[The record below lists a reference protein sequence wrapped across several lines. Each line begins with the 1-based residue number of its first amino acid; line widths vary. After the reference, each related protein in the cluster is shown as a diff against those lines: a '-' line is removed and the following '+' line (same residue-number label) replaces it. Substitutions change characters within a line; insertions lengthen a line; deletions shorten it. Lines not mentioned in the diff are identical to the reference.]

1 MNTLGSGNGFTTNGP
16 HGDVEKLLRE
26 AVPIGGHKLPPLPYP
41 YDALE
46 PCISQETLKLH
57 HDKHHLAYVNNLNR
71 AERELAAAREAGD
84 FSLIRFWETEIAFNG
99 SGHILHSI
107 YWTNMAPGGETPG
120 PFISRQID
128 LAFGSFD
135 AFKDQFLA
143 ASNAVQGSGWRI
155 LGWNPAWGRLD
166 ILQAEKHENL
176 TQWGIIPVLV
186 ADVWEH
192 AYYVDYRNERRR
204 YLEAWWN
211 LINWEDVERR
221 LLLALGAQVPLT

>member
-1 MNTLGSGNGFTTNGP
+1 MGSGF
-16 HGDVEKLLRE
+16 L
-26 AVPIGGHKLPPLPYP
+26 
-41 YDALE
+41 
-46 PCISQETLKLH
+46 SQETLRLH

-84 FSLIRFWETEIAFNG
+84 FSLIRFWETELAFNG

-107 YWTNMAPGGETPG
+107 YWTNMAPGGDKPG
-120 PFISRQID
+120 PFISRQINM
-128 LAFGSFD
+128 AFGDFD
-135 AFKDQFLA
+135 AFKKQFLA
-143 ASNAVQGSGWRI
+143 ASNAVQGSGWGI
-155 LGWNPAWGRLD
+155 LAWNPAWGRLE

-176 TQWGIIPVLV
+176 TQWGSIPVLV

-204 YLEAWWN
+204 YLDAWWN
-211 LINWEDVERR
+211 LINWEDVETR